1 MMSIMVMI
9 LINTIVTVLRR
20 FKLDEFQNSG
30 RGSIS
35 ATLDL
40 VDLTP
45 GSCGGPDR
53 PGGPLKYKQ
62 PGKL

>member
-1 MMSIMVMI
+1 MI

-45 GSCGGPDR
+45 GSCGGLGGPDR